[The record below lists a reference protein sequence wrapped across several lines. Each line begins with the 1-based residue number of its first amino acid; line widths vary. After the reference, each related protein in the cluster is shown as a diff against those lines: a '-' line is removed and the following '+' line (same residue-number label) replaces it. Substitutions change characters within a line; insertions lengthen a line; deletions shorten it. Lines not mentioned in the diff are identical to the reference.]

1 MRGPRQVLLLG
12 CGAIGSRF
20 ASALAAVRAA
30 LTCVDHDRV
39 APENLGVS
47 DFRPADLGAPKASI
61 LAARWRAGGAVAHAL
76 VGDLRYLV
84 RPGLTAAVDAVV
96 CCLDNPSALHDAA
109 TAIWA
114 GAPPGVPVLV
124 LTCGGESRPGWLA
137 RLLVTPGACIAC
149 AFDRTDREAC
159 RRSSAGAGCSQTAA
173 PRAAA
178 ESAQAAA
185 VAGARLLAQW
195 LGGDRS
201 IAHSRLQ
208 DDGAGQFLA
217 RMPAAGS
224 RRCEVAHTDY
234 TPLVALGPARS
245 VTTGHLAERALA
257 CAGDDAV
264 IDLGRRSV
272 PLGGLYCPACR
283 VTWGSPPLLL
293 PAALALPG
301 PCACR
306 VTPRPLGTRS
316 ELGARELLDLDGGT
330 RGLLALGASPG
341 DEFVARGRAG
351 QVRLRC
357 AFDWAELEEDDDE

>member
-1 MRGPRQVLLLG
+1 MSDPRQLLLLG

-20 ASALAAVRAA
+20 TAALAAVRAA
-30 LTCVDHDRV
+30 LTCVDRDRV

-47 DFRPADLGAPKASI
+47 DFRPADLGTPKASI
-61 LAARWRAGGAVAHAL
+61 LAARWRASGAVAHAL
-76 VGDLRYLV
+76 AGDLLYLV

-96 CCLDNPSALHDAA
+96 CCLDNPGALHDAA
-109 TAIWA
+109 AAIWA

-149 AFDRTDREAC
+149 TFDRADREAY
-159 RRSSAGAGCSQTAA
+159 RHSSTGAGCSQTTA

-178 ESAQAAA
+178 DSAQAAA
-185 VAGARLLAQW
+185 EAGARLLARW

-201 IAHSRLQ
+201 IARSRLQ
-208 DDGAGQFLA
+208 DDGAGEFLA
-217 RMPAAGS
+217 RMPAATS
-224 RRCEVAHTDY
+224 RRCAVAHTDQ

-245 VTTGHLAERALA
+245 VTTGALAERALE
-257 CAGDDAV
+257 CAGHDAV

-293 PAALALPG
+293 PAALARPR
-301 PCACR
+301 PCACG
-306 VTPRPLGTRS
+306 VAPRPLGTRS

-330 RGLLALGASPG
+330 LGLLAMGASPG
-341 DEFVARGRAG
+341 DEFVARGHTG

-357 AFDWAELEEDDDE
+357 TFDWAELEDHGG